1 MFLKIISCLWLVAC
15 GVLLVSCATKTPQQ
29 NALTSLQILIKSPL
43 LRINDAG
50 FANIGKKGISL
61 EIYNLA
67 QPILKLNLKEKIC
80 INNLC
85 YDRLSF
91 NKKFF
96 GNAYYERLIDDII
109 SFAPIFQAKNKS
121 QNNCGGFSQNFKN
134 IRYEVCENKS
144 TFILENVKIVLKKL

>member
-15 GVLLVSCATKTPQQ
+15 VVLFVSCATKTPQH

-67 QPILKLNLKEKIC
+67 QPILRLN
-80 INNLC
+80 
-85 YDRLSF
+85 F

-96 GNAYYERLIDDII
+96 GDAYYERLIDDII

-144 TFILENVKIVLKKL
+144 TFILENVKIVLKKI